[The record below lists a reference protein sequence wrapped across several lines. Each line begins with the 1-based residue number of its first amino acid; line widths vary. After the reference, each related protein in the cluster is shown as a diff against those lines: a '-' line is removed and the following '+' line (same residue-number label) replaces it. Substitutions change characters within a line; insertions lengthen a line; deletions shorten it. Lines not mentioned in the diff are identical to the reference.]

1 MEACYGGT
9 DVMERS
15 CAVARGKD
23 TNMTIH
29 YTMHISYQGRALWG
43 KLVKT
48 AVSPKLAPRNYVWNL
63 EKIVE
68 LPAPPPHMRVQSG
81 AASLENHG
89 FRASGHFRRVLG
101 P

>member
-29 YTMHISYQGRALWG
+29 YTMHIRVGHSG
-43 KLVKT
+43 
-48 AVSPKLAPRNYVWNL
+48 APRNDVWNL
-63 EKIVE
+63 ENIVE